1 MDLLKRFEA
10 YLEKTDRSS
19 SALFYGSDLHKFA
32 QWFERR
38 HGSFDPTAITPLDLV
53 EYRGYLQAN
62 GGKRT
67 TAYPEGQ
74 LAAPATVNRA
84 LVSLSRFCQWLS
96 EQGIIVANP
105 VEGIKPIQLT
115 LLAPHWLTRL
125 QQAALMRAVQASQN
139 PRDLAIVGLMLHA
152 GLRVSEVCQLRR
164 KDLVLRVRS
173 GQVTVRHGK
182 GNKHRIVPFNI
193 TIRRILT
200 NYLAT
205 LSLEPDFLFASRF
218 RQTATGE
225 LCQSHLSSRGVQHL
239 VKRYAERARLDRVS
253 PHTLRHSFC
262 KNLIDAGVSLDKVAL
277 LAGHSSL
284 DVTRRY
290 TTPSIDDLQEA
301 VEHLAWE

>member
-1 MDLLKRFEA
+1 VRLC
-10 YLEKTDRSS
+10 
-19 SALFYGSDLHKFA
+19 
-32 QWFERR
+32 
-38 HGSFDPTAITPLDLV
+38 
-53 EYRGYLQAN
+53 LQV
-62 GGKRT
+62 T
-67 TAYPEGQ
+67 
-74 LAAPATVNRA
+74 TVNRA

-115 LLAPHWLTRL
+115 TFAPHWLTRL

-139 PRDLAIVGLMLHA
+139 LRDLAIVGLMLHV

-164 KDLVLRVRS
+164 QDLILQMRS
-173 GQVTVRHGK
+173 GQVTVRYGK
-182 GNKHRIVPFNI
+182 GNKHRIVPLNI
-193 TIRRILT
+193 TIRRILM
-200 NYLAT
+200 NYLAI
-205 LSLEPDFLFASRF
+205 LSDEPDFLFSSRF
-218 RQTATGE
+218 RRTATGE

-239 VKRYAERARLDRVS
+239 VKRYAERAKLDRVS

-290 TTPSIDDLQEA
+290 TTPSIEDLQES